1 MVGEYAAS
9 TGSLEMRSP
18 ATLFAPVAWLIA
30 GPLNPVGF
38 FAHLPWNERSWDMPF
53 DGVMWATSVAL
64 PLSVGCAGSLF
75 YLRGGGFGFLTLALV
90 TVLTTLA
97 ACAVTGP
104 AYTIAMWALAR
115 FGIYW
120 TMFPIFDF
128 GEALMT
134 SGSFVR
140 LGLLL
145 LAAPVL
151 PAAILLRVIAFRREP
166 SKRKPAPAS
175 TFTI

>member
-9 TGSLEMRSP
+9 PGALELRSP
-18 ATLFAPVAWLIA
+18 AKLFVPIAWLIA

-38 FAHLPWNERSWDMPF
+38 FAYLPWNERAWDMPF

-64 PLSVGCAGSLF
+64 PLSVGCAASLF
-75 YLRGGGFGFLTLALV
+75 YLRGGGFGFLTLVLV
-90 TVLTTLA
+90 TLLTTLA

-128 GEALMT
+128 GEALVT

-145 LAAPVL
+145 LAAPIL
-151 PAAILLRVIAFRREP
+151 PAALLLRVIAFRRAAP
-166 SKRKPAPAS
+166 RRKPATDS
-175 TFTI
+175 TLAI

>member
-1 MVGEYAAS
+1 MAGEYAAS
-9 TGSLEMRSP
+9 IGALELRSP
-18 ATLFAPVAWLIA
+18 AKLLVPIAWLIA

-64 PLSVGCAGSLF
+64 PLSIGCAGSLF
-75 YLRGGGFGFLTLALV
+75 YLRGGGFGFLTLVLV

-120 TMFPIFDF
+120 TAFPIFSF
-128 GEALMT
+128 GEALIT

-140 LGLLL
+140 LALLL
-145 LAAPVL
+145 LAAPIL
-151 PAAILLRVIAFRREP
+151 PAAILLRIIAFRREP
-166 SKRKPAPAS
+166 PKNKPTAAS